1 MFLAPEIFWGA
12 PPKFWTSII
21 KFGLL
26 LIIVQNFTPVGPRM
40 SEISRVEKK
49 TSGVKLKSAPQ
60 AIAFGRTNELFP

>member
-1 MFLAPEIFWGA
+1 MR
-12 PPKFWTSII
+12 PPKFWTGII

-26 LIIVQNFTPVGPRM
+26 LTIVQNFTPISPRI

-60 AIAFGRTNELFP
+60 AIAFGQTN